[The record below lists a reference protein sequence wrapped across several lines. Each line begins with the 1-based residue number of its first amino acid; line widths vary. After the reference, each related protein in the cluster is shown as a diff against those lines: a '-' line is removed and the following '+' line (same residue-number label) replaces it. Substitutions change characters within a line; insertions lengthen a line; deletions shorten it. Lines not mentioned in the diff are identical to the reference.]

1 MADKIHNLICTVS
14 KYNINVQDSYQV
26 MDKKEIAEILHIIEH
41 RYPECEVFKVRKWNN
56 LISEWRAHSR
66 LYNWG
71 LFKSHTKDVDLDTEE
86 PWWRRILYTI
96 VGM

>member
-41 RYPECEVFKVRKWNN
+41 RYSECEVFKARK
-56 LISEWRAHSR
+56 
-66 LYNWG
+66 
-71 LFKSHTKDVDLDTEE
+71 
-86 PWWRRILYTI
+86 
-96 VGM
+96 